1 MAITRR
7 TTTVTE
13 HFGSSSNEMTSSGT
27 KAPGTGQSSL
37 ESVKTNYSINQTSAN
52 LIESVEA
59 PAETNNL
66 STGPDIERFSKEL
79 HSWLGQHTIKIV
91 LAILAFTASAGFLI
105 WNFANKIGQAEAQMK
120 TTESAIVELKSDN
133 KLNTERILKLEIKT
147 DSIKKK

>member
-13 HFGSSSNEMTSSGT
+13 HFGTSSNEMTSSGT

-37 ESVKTNYSINQTSAN
+37 ESVRTSFSINQTSAN
-52 LIESVEA
+52 AIESVEA
-59 PAETNNL
+59 PAEANNL

-79 HSWLGQHTIKIV
+79 DSWLGQRTIKIV
-91 LAILAFTASAGFLI
+91 LTILPLMASVGFLI
-105 WNFANKIGQAEAQMK
+105 WNFANKLGQAEAQLK

-147 DSIKKK
+147 DTAKNK